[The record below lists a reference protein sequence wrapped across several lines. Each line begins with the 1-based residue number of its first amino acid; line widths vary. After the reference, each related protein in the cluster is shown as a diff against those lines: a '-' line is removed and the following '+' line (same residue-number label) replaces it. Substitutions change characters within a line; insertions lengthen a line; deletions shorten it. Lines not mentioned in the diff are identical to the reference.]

1 MSRAS
6 EKSVAL
12 RYAALVKESAEG
24 HRLLRRVNP
33 SDFKY
38 LEISASYES
47 PRGTLWHNNLMK
59 MDPKALDNPAQWND
73 ATLERF
79 ADKVQRGRGNY
90 ITGVRVY
97 GRTRD
102 GTGVGGLVKII
113 DWTREDGLFT
123 DRESERHL
131 KQLERERQERQQAE
145 EKARAEEQARRQREE
160 ARREEER
167 LLEQGSVWSVAQTGY
182 DLGGDDEDEYQ
193 SYVGSVE
200 IFDSKADAIAYAKD
214 IGRATVVKGTQMWNE
229 PMGQVEEHDR
239 PAWTRYYR

>member
-1 MSRAS
+1 
-6 EKSVAL
+6 
-12 RYAALVKESAEG
+12 
-24 HRLLRRVNP
+24 
-33 SDFKY
+33 
-38 LEISASYES
+38 
-47 PRGTLWHNNLMK
+47 MK
-59 MDPKALDNPAQWND
+59 MDPKALENPAQWSD

-102 GTGVGGLVKII
+102 GTGVGGLVKIL
-113 DWTREDGLFT
+113 DWTREGGFFT
-123 DRESERHL
+123 DRESERDL
-131 KQLERERQERQQAE
+131 ARLDRVRQERQQAE
-145 EKARAEEQARRQREE
+145 EKARAEEEARREE
-160 ARREEER
+160 ARREEAR
-167 LLEQGSVWSVAQTGY
+167 RLEQGSVWSVAQTGY
-182 DLGGDDEDEYQ
+182 DLGDDDEDYQ

>member
-6 EKSVAL
+6 KSVAL
-12 RYAALVKESAEG
+12 RYAALVKRAAQG

-33 SDFKY
+33 SDFAH
-38 LEISASYES
+38 LEIAASYET
-47 PRGTLWHNNLMK
+47 PRGTRWHNLMK
-59 MDPKALDNPAQWND
+59 MDPKALENPAQWSD
-73 ATLERF
+73 APLERF
-79 ADKVQRGRGNY
+79 ADKVQRSRGNY

-102 GTGVGGLVKII
+102 GTGVGGLVKIL
-113 DWTREDGLFT
+113 DWTREGGLFT
-123 DRESERHL
+123 DRESERDL
-131 KQLERERQERQQAE
+131 ARLDRVRQERQQAE
-145 EKARAEEQARRQREE
+145 GEARREE
-160 ARREEER
+160 ARREEALR
-167 LLEQGSVWSVAQTGY
+167 LEQGSVWSVAQTGY
-182 DLGGDDEDEYQ
+182 DLGGDDEDDYQ

-200 IFDSKADAIAYAKD
+200 VFDSKADAIAYAKD

>member
-6 EKSVAL
+6 KSVAL
-12 RYAALVKESAEG
+12 RYAARVKRAAQG
-24 HRLLRRVNP
+24 HRLLRRVSP
-33 SDFKY
+33 SDFTH
-38 LEISASYES
+38 LEIAASYET
-47 PRGTLWHNNLMK
+47 PRGTRWHNNLMK
-59 MDPKALDNPAQWND
+59 MNPMALENPAQWSD

-79 ADKVQRGRGNY
+79 ADKVQRSRGGY

-102 GTGVGGLVKII
+102 GTGLGGMVKIL
-113 DWTREDGLFT
+113 DWTREGGLFT
-123 DRESERHL
+123 DRESERDL
-131 KQLERERQERQQAE
+131 VRLDRARQQAE
-145 EKARAEEQARRQREE
+145 EKARAEEEARREE
-160 ARREEER
+160 ARREEAR
-167 LLEQGSVWSVAQTGY
+167 RLEQGSVWSVAQTGY
-182 DLGGDDEDEYQ
+182 DLGGDDEDDYQ

-200 IFDSKADAIAYAKD
+200 VFDSKADAIAYAKD

>member
-33 SDFKY
+33 SDFKH

-79 ADKVQRGRGNY
+79 ADNVQRSRGNY

-97 GRTRD
+97 GRTHD
-102 GTGVGGLVKII
+102 GTSGAYGLVKII

-123 DRESERHL
+123 DYESERHL
-131 KQLERERQERQQAE
+131 KQLERERQQAE
-145 EKARAEEQARRQREE
+145 EKARAEEEARRQREE

-182 DLGGDDEDEYQ
+182 DLGGDDEDDYQ
-193 SYVGSVE
+193 GYVGSVE

-214 IGRATVVKGTQMWNE
+214 IGGATVVKGTQMWNE

>member
-1 MSRAS
+1 
-6 EKSVAL
+6 
-12 RYAALVKESAEG
+12 
-24 HRLLRRVNP
+24 
-33 SDFKY
+33 
-38 LEISASYES
+38 
-47 PRGTLWHNNLMK
+47 
-59 MDPKALDNPAQWND
+59 
-73 ATLERF
+73 
-79 ADKVQRGRGNY
+79 
-90 ITGVRVY
+90 
-97 GRTRD
+97 
-102 GTGVGGLVKII
+102 VGGLVKII